1 MVAIHGF
8 KYERQLVHP
17 SFGPTVEFERP
28 DYSAS
33 TIDVIVPGVLEIKR
47 DNNGGGIYNV
57 AVEGS
62 FNSSVSP
69 SGTTWNSNFTSPNS
83 GDNFNNNNI
92 GNSFYSNEILGY
104 SFSDNNISDSFNNN
118 ENIGNDF
125 RKNTIKCQ
133 INSND
138 FSTATYVY
146 GDYNCELFE
155 NSSNNKRLSYY
166 DGSDV
171 LNITNI
177 TD

>member
-1 MVAIHGF
+1 MG
-8 KYERQLVHP
+8 KL
-17 SFGPTVEFERP
+17 
-28 DYSAS
+28 
-33 TIDVIVPGVLEIKR
+33 
-47 DNNGGGIYNV
+47 
-57 AVEGS
+57 
-62 FNSSVSP
+62 
-69 SGTTWNSNFTSPNS
+69 
-83 GDNFNNNNI
+83 
-92 GNSFYSNEILGY
+92 IL
-104 SFSDNNISDSFNNN
+104 
-118 ENIGNDF
+118 